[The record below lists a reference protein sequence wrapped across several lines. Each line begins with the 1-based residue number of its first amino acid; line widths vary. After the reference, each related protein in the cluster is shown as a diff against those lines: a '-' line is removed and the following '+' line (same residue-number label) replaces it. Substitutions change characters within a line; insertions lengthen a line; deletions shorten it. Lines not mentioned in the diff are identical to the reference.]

1 MSEQDDQKLDLAS
14 VFPAKGDSRRPPDWW
29 GRGLLYAV
37 IAVFGAIFVWMSWG
51 KVSGVVLD
59 IVISTF
65 LALAIEP
72 LVLSMVKHGWRR
84 GAASAVSLI
93 GLGIIIVALLAMFGN
108 MFVQQLIAMIS
119 GLPAMYDQLLKV
131 LQQYTSL
138 DIPHLQ
144 NMGMQILEKI
154 QNSSFV
160 TNLAGQA
167 LSTTMG
173 VFSFL
178 LDLMTVIMVTYYISA
193 AGPKLRRSMCQWLG
207 PTTQRRFL
215 LGWTIIQEQI
225 SGFLFS
231 RSILAA
237 INAVCVAVFLYAIN
251 VPYQLPLSIFCGIV
265 SQFVPTVGAYIGGA
279 LPMLFAWGVGGW
291 VYAVA
296 VVVYITIYQQIENL
310 ILAPKISQRTM
321 DLNPC
326 VAFLS
331 VLVFGSLFGAL
342 GAFLALPITA
352 SMQAI
357 FRVYT
362 KRYELVDSPLMSDPT
377 PVRKS
382 KVVESAEAFNEHV
395 IKPVSDHMP
404 RAAKGT
410 SARVPMNEELR
421 QLQEQAFRHTS
432 QELDDSAT
440 MAIPKGG
447 LLRGAQMPRSAVALR
462 GTAAADGD
470 AVAEGGDDV
479 DYAGFD
485 DVAGDVD
492 DDASGNAAAGANAA
506 AGGKGGKDGSGGT
519 SNADDR
525 SDRDAGFVDNPRSRW
540 R

>member
-382 KVVESAEAFNEHV
+382 KVVEGAEAFNEHV
-395 IKPVSDHMP
+395 IKPMSDHMP

-447 LLRGAQMPRSAVALR
+447 LLRDAKATRGAAALR

-479 DYAGFD
+479 DFAGFD

-492 DDASGNAAAGANAA
+492 DGASGNAAAAAHAA
-506 AGGKGGKDGSGGT
+506 AGGKGGKDGT